1 MTHRTARILKAIM
14 ALTLAG
20 LVVFGIRQDDV
31 LAATFL
37 FGYLCIGAYWALGRR
52 EE

>member
-1 MTHRTARILKAIM
+1 MTHHTARTLKAIM
-14 ALTLAG
+14 ALNLAG

-37 FGYLCIGAYWALGRR
+37 FGYLCVAAYWALGRK
-52 EE
+52 EG